1 MSKWK
6 GGQNMKNF
14 TRLPDAELEVMQ
26 ALWVQASYPASTAE
40 LAGRLEER
48 HWQLPT
54 LIKLLTRLEERGFV
68 RREKEGRANLYTPLV
83 EEKEYLASETRSF
96 LERLHAGSLPSLV
109 AALVN
114 SRAVT
119 DDEVKE
125 LETLLEEGMDRRGE
139 EKRE

>member
-1 MSKWK
+1 
-6 GGQNMKNF
+6 MKHI

-26 ALWVQASYPASTAE
+26 ALWAAGTYPAATAE
-40 LAGRLEER
+40 LSGRLEEK

-68 RREKEGRANLYTPLV
+68 RREKEGRANRYTPLV
-83 EEKEYLASETRSF
+83 EERDYLASETRSF

-125 LETLLEEGMDRRGE
+125 LETLLEEGLYQEGGGERG
-139 EKRE
+139 